1 MDSLIAL
8 LGLLLTAAP
17 QVVHVPSQETLQI
30 RGSDIDDRSKYIA
43 TCRMYFET
51 FDIDHRGYLTKRGL
65 RRIISNSVLVPFPL
79 IQVSFRAVDTNRD
92 GRISEKEYIDYASKT
107 YVELRRRRSAVETR
121 IRNYNDR

>member
-17 QVVHVPSQETLQI
+17 QVTHPPSQETLQI

-65 RRIISNSVLVPFPL
+65 RRIISNSVLVEVKANVDAARWTPDRGRLSPSHTGLTPPL
-79 IQVSFRAVDTNRD
+79 
-92 GRISEKEYIDYASKT
+92 
-107 YVELRRRRSAVETR
+107 ETA
-121 IRNYNDR
+121 